1 VAGLAGGLGVMLPG
15 VVLAGDDPAKR
26 VLRGD
31 WFPVRTVLTVAVDP
45 VAACLALPTGVTK
58 AEVVDVAPEIVRAR
72 G

>member
-1 VAGLAGGLGVMLPG
+1 VAGLVGGLGVMLPG

-31 WFPVRTVLTVAVDP
+31 WPPVRTVLVPAVGP

-58 AEVVDVAPEIVRAR
+58 ADADDVAPEIVRAR